1 MRRIGIFMKEFRM
14 LIWITQLGLSVV
26 MPLAGFILVSVWLKS
41 RFEMGVWIVICGF
54 ILGIICA
61 VDGLRNS
68 LIIMEKQDKA
78 NDKKKPPLS
87 FNDHE

>member
-1 MRRIGIFMKEFRM
+1 MKEFRM

-26 MPLAGFILVSVWLKS
+26 LPLAGFILLSVWL
-41 RFEMGVWIVICGF
+41 RAQFDMGVWIVVCGF
-54 ILGIICA
+54 FLGIICA

-68 LIIMEKQDKA
+68 LRIMEKQDKA
-78 NDKKKPPLS
+78 NDNKKAPLS